1 MDDSSTALFEPK
13 LLRGNSY
20 LANKWNSIQKHLKD
34 DYWKTGNQLMFAQL
48 CISDIMWET
57 YCRMG
62 IPSSLMVRVEG
73 WRLRDPFEWEIGDMY
88 M

>member
-1 MDDSSTALFEPK
+1 
-13 LLRGNSY
+13 
-20 LANKWNSIQKHLKD
+20 
-34 DYWKTGNQLMFAQL
+34 MFAQL

-62 IPSSLMVRVEG
+62 IPSSLMVSVEG